1 MGVIQPR
8 TPKMK
13 RLILFSFFM
22 IATVCA
28 YPNPSSATD
37 DELDFLLN
45 KQLSKEDLQD
55 LLFLLKSNVADDR
68 LSQAPVRRF
77 HNRYYNNLD
86 HLARMNFKRSDPA
99 LLQSLKQQQMSNFR
113 RQQRFSNL

>member
-1 MGVIQPR
+1 MVFAP
-8 TPKMK
+8 
-13 RLILFSFFM
+13 FSLWMLQFDEFLKSN
-22 IATVCA
+22 
-28 YPNPSSATD
+28 YNLYFLD

-45 KQLSKEDLQD
+45 KQLSKEDLED

-77 HNRYYNNLD
+77 HKRYYNNLD

-99 LLQSLKQQQMSNFR
+99 LQSLKQQQMSNFR
-113 RQQRFSNL
+113 RQQRFSNLNTRHMLGGL